1 MPVENLTSRFENAY
15 TKAAELADYLQ
26 EVSKKNQTMLTEE
39 DIKMNTIEGKLEKMV
54 DAVLT
59 FKINVTSPSYRL
71 FNEINLKQFVAHTYL
86 TRIVS
91 IINKLSE
98 ELFTLD
104 VTTIYEGT
112 EEQMKK
118 VAADFNVIKYM
129 FRRKPVDAI
138 NIHFDIL
145 TDVLWTDKENY
156 NIVDA
161 IDKMCNDLK
170 ANTRKTILVTEERVS
185 QICAKEHYGLIYGAV
200 QNKTVADYASARKSL
215 KNLVDTLKSDG
226 EDVTDVFE
234 FLSNR

>member
-1 MPVENLTSRFENAY
+1 
-15 TKAAELADYLQ
+15 
-26 EVSKKNQTMLTEE
+26 
-39 DIKMNTIEGKLEKMV
+39 MNTVEGKLEKIV

-71 FNEINLKQFVAHTYL
+71 FNEINMKQFAANIYL
-86 TRIVS
+86 TRVVS

-98 ELFTLD
+98 ELFALD
-104 VTTIYEGT
+104 INKIYEGT

-118 VAADFNVIKYM
+118 VTADYNVIKYM

-145 TDVLWTDKENY
+145 TDVLWTNNENY

-161 IDKMCNDLK
+161 IDKMCSNLK
-170 ANTRKTILVTEERVS
+170 ANESKTILVSEERVS
-185 QICAKEHYGLIYGAV
+185 QICAKEHYRLVYGAV
-200 QNKTVADYASARKSL
+200 QNATVEDYVNARKSL
-215 KNLVDTLKSDG
+215 MNLIETLRSDG
-226 EDVTDVFE
+226 ENFTDVFE